1 MAKKKKSRSSKYDK
15 EKAAARNRAQTQ
27 EKEQILELLDQ
38 HCRSLKE
45 PPPDKKDRLPL
56 LEMLFCLILKVYF
69 QVSYR
74 NLCSFLVEMRAQGYI
89 TFVPFY
95 NSFGNYMNSA
105 EVTPLL
111 DRLIGKTV
119 LASTSEGIHAS
130 IDSTRLF
137 TPGYHKEKI
146 KKGPNK
152 GRYVRRRNNVRLHV
166 IVDNK
171 THLILAA
178 AVSKYYEDEKQF
190 FEPLL
195 RQATQRGKIL
205 TIAGDKNYSSEANV
219 KLAKELGCTPYLT
232 PKKNY
237 KSDPAKKSSSWNENL
252 NRYRE
257 GTAEDS
263 ERFVQRKQI
272 ETTFSMS
279 KVRFSDELESKNFQA
294 QINEALCLV
303 ICQNLRVL
311 IFLRQLYGTEVT
323 FPPD

>member
-1 MAKKKKSRSSKYDK
+1 MNLAKV
-15 EKAAARNRAQTQ
+15 
-27 EKEQILELLDQ
+27 
-38 HCRSLKE
+38 
-45 PPPDKKDRLPL
+45 
-56 LEMLFCLILKVYF
+56 ML
-69 QVSYR
+69 
-74 NLCSFLVEMRAQGYI
+74 
-89 TFVPFY
+89 
-95 NSFGNYMNSA
+95 
-105 EVTPLL
+105 LL
-111 DRLIGKTV
+111 DRLIGKTA
-119 LASTSEGIHAS
+119 LASTTEGIHAS

-146 KKGPNK
+146 KKGLNK

-205 TIAGDKNYSSEANV
+205 TIAGDKNYTTKANV
-219 KLAKELGCTPYLT
+219 KIAEELGCTPYLV
-232 PKKNY
+232 PKKNH
-237 KSDPAKKSSSWNENL
+237 KPDSAKKSSSWNENL
-252 NRYRE
+252 KRYRE

-263 ERFVQRKQI
+263 ERFAQRRQI

-279 KVRFSDELESKNFQA
+279 KGRFSDELESKNFQA

-311 IFLRQLYGTEVT
+311 IFLRQLHGTEVT
-323 FPPD
+323 FPPDE